1 MEGHQAAEDRGAYLH
16 RVEHEGMLRIWM
28 VVELVLVQTV
38 PHAHAVNL
46 HSGRRRWQQSFVM
59 EFVIQVRYPD
69 GRSHAEAG
77 QQASANTEWLAT
89 SLMQGF
95 QCRRTVV

>member
-1 MEGHQAAEDRGAYLH
+1 MEGHQAAEDREAYLH
-16 RVEHEGMLRIWM
+16 QAGHEMLIM
-28 VVELVLVQTV
+28 VTEPLLVLTV
-38 PHAHAVNL
+38 PHAVNL
-46 HSGRRRWQQSFVM
+46 RSGRRRWRQSFVM